1 MARHFKPLRGGGA
14 AIVFQPYEITLLRG
28 YASQLLELVGAP
40 ERPGA
45 PEGTGAPGSD
55 AADLIASAF
64 SDGPS
69 EPPADPALARL
80 FPDAYTDEGPDSDAR
95 AASAEFRRYTEDDL
109 RNRKR
114 EDAQALVRSLDALAP
129 GERRAV
135 LHLEPDECRQWLGAL
150 NDLRLVI
157 ASRLGVTDEESYDKL
172 RDLPEEDPREPL
184 VMVYEWLTMLQ
195 DTLVEAL
202 MR

>member
-28 YASQLLELVGAP
+28 YASQMLELVGSARPEAP
-40 ERPGA
+40 ERP
-45 PEGTGAPGSD
+45 D

-80 FPDAYTDEGPDSDAR
+80 FPDAYTDAGPDGDAR
-95 AASAEFRRYTEDDL
+95 AASAEFRRYTEEDL
-109 RNRKR
+109 RGRKR

-129 GERRAV
+129 SERRAV
-135 LHLEPDECRQWLGAL
+135 LHLKPDECRQWLGAL

-157 ASRLGVTDEESYDKL
+157 ASRLGVTDEESYDEL
-172 RDLPEEDPREPL
+172 RELPEEDPREPL

-195 DTLVEAL
+195 DSLVEAL